1 MRLVGQARKASGVKC
16 MGSVFLR
23 LARSLPKSHPI
34 KKGAGM
40 PDGIPAPFPCRDD
53 RQAAT
58 RNAAIELLSCPD
70 CAFNDW
76 AAALS

>member
-1 MRLVGQARKASGVKC
+1 
-16 MGSVFLR
+16 
-23 LARSLPKSHPI
+23 
-34 KKGAGM
+34 M

-53 RQAAT
+53 GQAAT

-76 AAALS
+76 AAALSCFSW